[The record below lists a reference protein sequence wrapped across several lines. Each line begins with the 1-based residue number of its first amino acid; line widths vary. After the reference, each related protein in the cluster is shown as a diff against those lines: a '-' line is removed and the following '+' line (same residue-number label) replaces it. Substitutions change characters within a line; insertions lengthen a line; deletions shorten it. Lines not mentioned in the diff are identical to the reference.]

1 MPYSSRA
8 QGRKFHALLA
18 EGKISAATVKEY
30 DDATDFSKLPE
41 RKSPMK
47 EEKESPKMSRKDKL
61 HEVAESAMMGK
72 KKKKMPMDKLDKVK
86 MGFMMKGVKS

>member
-1 MPYSSRA
+1 
-8 QGRKFHALLA
+8 
-18 EGKISAATVKEY
+18 
-30 DDATDFSKLPE
+30 
-41 RKSPMK
+41 MK
-47 EEKESPKMSRKDKL
+47 DEKESKAMSRKDKL